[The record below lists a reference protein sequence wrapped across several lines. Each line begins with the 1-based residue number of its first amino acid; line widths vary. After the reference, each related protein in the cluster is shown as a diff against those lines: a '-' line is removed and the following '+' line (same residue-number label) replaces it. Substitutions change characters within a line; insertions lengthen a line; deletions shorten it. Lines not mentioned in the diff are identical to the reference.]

1 MYSFVYETLNKN
13 EIVYQEEKKRAKG
26 VSKVVVQS
34 NIQHKNSKQCLLN
47 REFQMES
54 MVTFRSFNHQIF
66 TIVLYKTSLSP
77 FDDKRHIL
85 KDGIHTLAHDHCKT
99 FLV

>member
-1 MYSFVYETLNKN
+1 MYSFVYETQNKN
-13 EIVYQEEKKRAKG
+13 EIVCQEEKKRAKG

-34 NIQHKNSKQCLLN
+34 NILHENYRQCLLN

-66 TIVLYKTSLSP
+66 TIVLNKTSLSP

-85 KDGIHTLAHDHCKT
+85 EDGIHTLAHGHCKT
-99 FLV
+99 CPV